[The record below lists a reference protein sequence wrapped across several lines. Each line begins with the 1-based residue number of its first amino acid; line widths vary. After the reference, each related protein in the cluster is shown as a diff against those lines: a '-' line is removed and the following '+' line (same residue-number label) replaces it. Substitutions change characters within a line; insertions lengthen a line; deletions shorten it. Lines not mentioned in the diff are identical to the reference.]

1 MQAPNLNIGP
11 ASRKRTVL
19 LVDDH
24 PVVREGLTRRI
35 NSEDDLSVCAEART
49 PAEALRA
56 LKEFHPDVVVVDLAL
71 TEGHGLELIKDIR
84 SQPNQVP
91 ILVFT
96 MFEDGTYA
104 MRALKA
110 GAQGYLTKNETS
122 ERLVNGLRAVLKGEY
137 VLNPDISTRFLQS
150 RLQPGEQAPTP
161 QYALAD
167 RELEVFELIG
177 TGIGTRQIAAQLGR
191 SVKTIETYRARIKEK
206 LGLKSST
213 ALMREAVRWVETRR

>member
-1 MQAPNLNIGP
+1 
-11 ASRKRTVL
+11 VL

-56 LKEFHPDVVVVDLAL
+56 MKQFQPDVVVVDLAL

-84 SQPNQVP
+84 SQSNRVP

-96 MFEDGTYA
+96 MFEEATYA
-104 MRALKA
+104 VRALKA
-110 GAQGYLTKNETS
+110 GAQGYLTKNESS
-122 ERLVNGLRAVLKGEY
+122 ERLVNGLRAVLRGEY
-137 VLNPDISTRFLQS
+137 VLNPDISTRYLQA
-150 RLQPGEQAPTP
+150 RLQAGEDAPATRDK
-161 QYALAD
+161 LAD

-177 TGIGTRQIAAQLGR
+177 KGIGTREIAGRLGR

>member
-1 MQAPNLNIGP
+1 MQVPELNIGS

-35 NSEDDLSVCAEART
+35 NSEEDLSVCAEART
-49 PAEALRA
+49 PTEALRA
-56 LKEFHPDVVVVDLAL
+56 MKQFQPDVVVVDLAL

-84 SQPNQVP
+84 SQPNRVP

-96 MFEDGTYA
+96 MFEESTYA

-110 GAQGYLTKNETS
+110 GAQGYLTNNESS
-122 ERLVNGLRAVLKGEY
+122 ERLVNGLRAVLRGEY

-150 RLQPGEQAPTP
+150 RLQPGDDSPAAQDK
-161 QYALAD
+161 LAD
-167 RELEVFELIG
+167 RELQVFELIG
-177 TGIGTRQIAAQLGR
+177 KGIGTREIAGRLAR

-206 LGLKSST
+206 LGLRSST

>member
-1 MQAPNLNIGP
+1 MQTSERKISLF
-11 ASRKRTVL
+11 SHKRTVL

-49 PAEALRA
+49 PTEALRA
-56 LKEFHPDVVVVDLAL
+56 MKQFQPDVVVVDLAL

-84 SQPNQVP
+84 SQPNRAP

-96 MFEDGTYA
+96 MFEEATYA
-104 MRALKA
+104 LRALKA
-110 GAQGYLTKNETS
+110 GAQGYLTKNESS
-122 ERLVNGLRAVLKGEY
+122 ERLVNGLRAVLRGEY
-137 VLNPDISTRFLQS
+137 VLNPDISTRFLQA
-150 RLQPGEQAPTP
+150 RLQPGEDSPAAQDK
-161 QYALAD
+161 LAD

-177 TGIGTRQIAAQLGR
+177 KGIGTRDIADRLGR

-206 LGLKSST
+206 LGLRSST

>member
-1 MQAPNLNIGP
+1 MQASEQNIGS

-49 PAEALRA
+49 PTEALRA
-56 LKEFHPDVVVVDLAL
+56 MRQFQPDVVVVDLAL

-84 SQPNQVP
+84 SQQNRVP

-96 MFEDGTYA
+96 MFEEATYA

-110 GAQGYLTKNETS
+110 GAQGYLTKHESS
-122 ERLVNGLRAVLKGEY
+122 EHLVNGLRAVLRGEY
-137 VLNPDISTRFLQS
+137 VLNPDVSTRFLQA
-150 RLQPGEQAPTP
+150 RLHPGEDSPAAQ
-161 QYALAD
+161 QKLAD

-177 TGIGTRQIAAQLGR
+177 KGIGTREIASKLGR

-206 LGLKSST
+206 LGLRSST